1 MTTLEDVARHVG
13 VTTATVSNVITG
25 KGSVSEKTRA
35 RVFAAVE
42 ELGYQPNLVARGLAR
57 RKTFTLALVLLT
69 IANSFYAEIA
79 EEIESIARQHGYQ
92 LLLCITHKDARI
104 GREHL
109 KALSS
114 RWVDGLLVMGGSLP
128 AVDIQ
133 TRRGHD
139 KQPMVLCIRSE
150 EEQSVSVPV
159 VDIDFRHAG
168 ELAAQHL
175 LELGHRTFAVIVEAP
190 SHILRL
196 EGFRS
201 TLTASGIALPKAYI
215 QTGDSSMQSGYDA
228 TRTLLSRPER
238 PTAIFATNDLMAL
251 GAVEAAIDHGLR
263 VPEDLS
269 VIGLDDIMLGRHV
282 RPPLTTVAIP
292 KQELARQAIELLLRY
307 IDDPEAEPELLTV
320 RPHLVIRR
328 STGRPGAV
336 SGA

>member
-1 MTTLEDVARHVG
+1 MTTLEDVARRVG
-13 VTTATVSNVITG
+13 VTPATVSNVITG
-25 KGSVSEKTRA
+25 KGSVSEKTRV
-35 RVFAAVE
+35 RVYAAIE

-69 IANSFYAEIA
+69 IANPFYAEIA
-79 EEIESIARQHGYQ
+79 EEVECIARQHGYQ
-92 LLLCITHKDARI
+92 LLLCNTHKDAMI

-109 KALSS
+109 KGLSS

-128 AVDIQ
+128 AADMQI
-133 TRRGHD
+133 RRGHRG
-139 KQPMVLCIRSE
+139 QPMVLCIRSE
-150 EEQSVSVPV
+150 EEQNVTLPV

-175 LELGHRTFAVIVEAP
+175 LELGHRTFAVIVETP

-201 TLTASGIALPKAYI
+201 ALAASGIALPDIYI
-215 QTGDSSMQSGYDA
+215 QRGDSSMQSGYEA
-228 TRTLLSRPER
+228 TMALLALPSRPS
-238 PTAIFATNDLMAL
+238 AIFATNDLMAL

-263 VPEDLS
+263 VPDDLS
-269 VIGLDDIMLGRHV
+269 VIGLDDIMLGMHV

-307 IDDPEAEPELLTV
+307 IDDTEAEPVLLTV

-328 STGRPGAV
+328 STAKPGEGSKA
-336 SGA
+336 